1 MVDEEIIDDFE
12 LDELGFKGKH
22 RWDFI
27 GLSTDTKPTAET
39 SKRVVN
45 GSTYYESDTSKY
57 YIWYETQWYEK
68 TATGGGGGGG
78 DTVYFND
85 VINRPLYNHE
95 EMTSSTDIPEV
106 PDDFTDEEWAYLW

>member
-1 MVDEEIIDDFE
+1 MVNEEIIDDFE
-12 LDELGFKGKH
+12 VDELGFKGKH

-57 YIWYETQWYEK
+57 YIWYENQWYEK
-68 TATGGGGGGG
+68 TATGGGGGG
-78 DTVYFND
+78 DTVYFNN
-85 VINRPLYNHE
+85 ILNRPSYDGH

-106 PDDFTDEEWAYLW
+106 PTEFTEDEWGYLW